1 MGSSITFLHDQNKAL
16 GSVAYRVVILF
27 QIKFGNF
34 VDSTFSRTN
43 FQVLQSTAHCANQIR
58 FFPPSPKPRS
68 PVWPS
73 EYSLRCDTVI
83 IIERS
88 STVPFYPLN
97 KVGSEKTASS
107 IMRASQLLLT
117 KKFLFNLANCHPM
130 IIFNDANLDEVLPA
144 AIRGRYPKFS

>member
-1 MGSSITFLHDQNKAL
+1 MLL
-16 GSVAYRVVILF
+16 G
-27 QIKFGNF
+27 Q
-34 VDSTFSRTN
+34 TFSRNN
-43 FQVLQSTAHCANQIR
+43 FQVLQSTAHFELRQSNMI
-58 FFPPSPKPRS
+58 PPPLPGPKAARS

-73 EYSLRCDTVI
+73 EYSLRYDMVI

-88 STVPFYPLN
+88 LTVPFFPLN

-130 IIFNDANLDEVLPA
+130 IIFDDANLDEVLPA
-144 AIRGRYPKFS
+144 AIRGRYPKFN